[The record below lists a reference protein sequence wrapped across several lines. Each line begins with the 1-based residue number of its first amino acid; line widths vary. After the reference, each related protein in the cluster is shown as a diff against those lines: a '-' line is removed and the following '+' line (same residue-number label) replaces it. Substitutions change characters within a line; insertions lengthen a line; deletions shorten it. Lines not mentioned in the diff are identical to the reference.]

1 MLPVGRE
8 SMRGGKLAAI
18 FTTMAEIETARLRL
32 RMFTPRDLDDLMLIF
47 GDPDVMKYLGIE
59 AGTTLTREEVEVT
72 LEKMI
77 EFWSNHGFG
86 RWAVINKE
94 DEKMIGLCGLR
105 LLDGAPELVYAIA
118 KAYWGRGLATEA
130 ARASLRY
137 AFEALQLER
146 IVAVTR
152 HANTASIRVMRKI
165 GMSYENEVNHYG
177 VDGVCYVANRDEF
190 QIDDS
195 TYILSRA

>member
-1 MLPVGRE
+1 
-8 SMRGGKLAAI
+8 
-18 FTTMAEIETARLRL
+18 MAEIETARLHL
-32 RMFTPRDLDDLMLIF
+32 RMFTPNDLDDLMLIF

-72 LEKMI
+72 LERMI
-77 EFWSNHGFG
+77 EFWANNGFG
-86 RWAVINKE
+86 RWAIINKE
-94 DEKMIGLCGLR
+94 DGRMIGLCGLR
-105 LLDGAPELVYAIA
+105 LLEGAPELVYAIA

-130 ARASLRY
+130 AKASLRY
-137 AFEALQLER
+137 AFEELQLER
-146 IVAVTR
+146 IVAITR
-152 HANTASIRVMRKI
+152 HGNTASIRVMKKI

-195 TYILSRA
+195 PYIVSRA

>member
-1 MLPVGRE
+1 MP
-8 SMRGGKLAAI
+8 
-18 FTTMAEIETARLRL
+18 EIETARLRL
-32 RMFTPRDLDDLMLIF
+32 RIFTPDDLDDLMLIF

-59 AGTTLTREEVEVT
+59 AGTTSTREEVEVT
-72 LEKMI
+72 LKKMI
-77 EFWSNHGFG
+77 EFWANHGYG
-86 RWAVINKE
+86 RWALINKE
-94 DEKMIGLCGLR
+94 DGCMIGLCGLR
-105 LLDGAPELVYAIA
+105 LLEGAPELVYAIA

-137 AFEALQLER
+137 AFEELQLER

-152 HANTASIRVMRKI
+152 HANTASIGVMRKI

-195 TYILSRA
+195 PYTLSHA

>member
-1 MLPVGRE
+1 MP
-8 SMRGGKLAAI
+8 
-18 FTTMAEIETARLRL
+18 EIETAHLRLRL
-32 RMFTPRDLDDLMLIF
+32 FTPDDLDDLMLIF

-59 AGTTLTREEVEVT
+59 AGTTLTREEVKVT

-77 EFWSNHGFG
+77 DFWANHGFG
-86 RWAVINKE
+86 RWALINKE
-94 DEKMIGLCGLR
+94 DGRMIGLCGLR

-130 ARASLRY
+130 ATASLRY
-137 AFEALQLER
+137 CFEELQLER

-177 VDGVCYVANRDEF
+177 VDGVCYVANRDEY

-195 TYILSRA
+195 PYTLYRS